1 MSSYFLLFTN
11 SEYMIELGNFKY
23 TFTIAFLIDII
34 IALVMMP
41 FILRLSGQL
50 LIQVIKYRL
59 TIRSVNDPTDYIPYY
74 EHYRLFFC
82 VLLAMMC
89 FNVVNLIKAFY
100 LLKGLFLYVIEP
112 ISLSIVLCLWSAFQ
126 DAIISFGIISM
137 VQVMY
142 YLNNKKFNFLRYFS
156 LIILRFVWVLVLIS
170 GVLPKL
176 LSYYYNIHYNNN
188 DNLIDLNTPY
198 NIFLSLLIQ
207 FDSII
212 RFIFIFRIAKEANDL
227 IKMRINPL
235 LNDSEV
241 RRLINHERVEN
252 MYRASAF
259 FRFLSWGNFILASLY
274 LFSYSLNFF
283 SFYIL
288 SISYYISNSSFV
300 PVYIYSVL
308 FIEVIYILTSVLYCI
323 FFLLLWKLYGS
334 PRKSRFSG
342 FSHFSQ
348 SPNVSTSVET
358 TPILMP
364 INLVGSQVRKVF
376 LRFYSISIMFITVI
390 IVAFITPLLINSWKS
405 TICLDKANYYMLNGS
420 NLYKAMHSCSYV
432 TVSLSTDVQSDY
444 ICQDLYF
451 ASIQPNF
458 TIKSK
463 VYTIEAYQDSNDVFW
478 LPKNSTLYGFT
489 HVTGIITFIFPT
501 EIPCYEHFT
510 TQEVNSNP
518 IYPSLQF
525 DCLPSRSQNNP
536 NITCH
541 GISCETKKINFNQ
554 SGMINLSLSFDYNDK
569 MSFYLQ
575 MYEPST
581 SSNKSKVLDQTQF
594 DMDYNLI
601 LYEVSIDMDNT
612 ISFPFFLCCITF
624 TCEIAIYQLGIALGI
639 LVTFP
644 IYLFAAVICIHRH

>member
-1 MSSYFLLFTN
+1 MSSYFLPFTN

-50 LIQVIKYRL
+50 LIQVIKYRF
-59 TIRSVNDPTDYIPYY
+59 TIRNVNDPTDYIPYY

-126 DAIISFGIISM
+126 DAKVSFGIISM

-142 YLNNKKFNFLRYFS
+142 YLKNKKFNFLRYFS
-156 LIILRFVWVLVLIS
+156 LVILRFVWVLLLIS
-170 GVLPKL
+170 GGLPDL
-176 LSYYYNIHYNNN
+176 FSYYYYNINFY
-188 DNLIDLNTPY
+188 IDSESLY
-198 NIFLSLLIQ
+198 FILSFSLLIQ

-283 SFYIL
+283 SSFILPIYYDSHSIFVYI
-288 SISYYISNSSFV
+288 
-300 PVYIYSVL
+300 YIYSVL

-323 FFLLLWKLYGS
+323 FFLFLWKLYGS

-342 FSHFSQ
+342 FSHSSQ

-364 INLVGSQVRKVF
+364 INLVGSQVRKIF

-405 TICLDKANYYMLNGS
+405 TICLDKANYYM
-420 NLYKAMHSCSYV
+420 
-432 TVSLSTDVQSDY
+432 
-444 ICQDLYF
+444 
-451 ASIQPNF
+451 
-458 TIKSK
+458 
-463 VYTIEAYQDSNDVFW
+463 
-478 LPKNSTLYGFT
+478 
-489 HVTGIITFIFPT
+489 
-501 EIPCYEHFT
+501 
-510 TQEVNSNP
+510 
-518 IYPSLQF
+518 
-525 DCLPSRSQNNP
+525 
-536 NITCH
+536 
-541 GISCETKKINFNQ
+541 
-554 SGMINLSLSFDYNDK
+554 
-569 MSFYLQ
+569 
-575 MYEPST
+575 
-581 SSNKSKVLDQTQF
+581 
-594 DMDYNLI
+594 
-601 LYEVSIDMDNT
+601 
-612 ISFPFFLCCITF
+612 
-624 TCEIAIYQLGIALGI
+624 
-639 LVTFP
+639 
-644 IYLFAAVICIHRH
+644 